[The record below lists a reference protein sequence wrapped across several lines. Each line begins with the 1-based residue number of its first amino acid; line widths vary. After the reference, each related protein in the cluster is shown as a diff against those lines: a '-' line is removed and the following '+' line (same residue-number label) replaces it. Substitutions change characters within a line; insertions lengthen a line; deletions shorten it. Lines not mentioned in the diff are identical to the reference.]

1 MSRDPSTN
9 GSSSNGR
16 RPDRSDGGDDPVSAL
31 RAGGRETAEE
41 LRQAKDRI
49 SAAVDERRGGPAED
63 VDDARAKLDELRAA
77 IDRDLAALRARVP
90 DTDEAID
97 RVRTVGIAV
106 GGGLAAL
113 LTLRA
118 LTRSRKQKARRQ
130 EDLREQAVALARE
143 LAKLDRVE
151 LVLDEEAER
160 GGRGGRTIVLLL
172 VAAIGVAATVWTRLQ
187 PPPEELD
194 VWGPPT

>member
-1 MSRDPSTN
+1 VSRDASTN
-9 GSSSNGR
+9 GHG
-16 RPDRSDGGDDPVSAL
+16 PDRTDGGGDDPVSAL

-63 VDDARAKLDELRAA
+63 VDDARAKLDDLRVA

-130 EDLREQAVALARE
+130 EDLREQAIALARE
-143 LAKLDRVE
+143 LAKLDEVE

-160 GGRGGRTIVLLL
+160 GGRGRRIVLLL
-172 VAAIGVAATVWTRLQ
+172 IAAIGVAATVWTRLQ